1 MLNCVPFSEKNAT
14 FAANQRLFM
23 IKNIVFDLGGVIFKI
38 DKHQAIRR
46 FNEVGFSDAASY
58 LDAFAQVGIF
68 GDLESGKITAEQFRD
83 KLSELAGQQLTLDDC
98 AYGWQGYMVELPQRN
113 LDKLIELRKR
123 GFRLSLLSN
132 TNPFMMQWARSSAFD
147 GRGHGLDYYFDAL
160 YLSYEMRVMKPEKRI
175 FEMMLAGENA
185 VPGETVF
192 IDDSAHNC
200 EVAASLGIHVL
211 QPDNGG
217 DWHEMLEHLI
227 TQYNDQE

>member
-1 MLNCVPFSEKNAT
+1 
-14 FAANQRLFM
+14 M

-38 DKHQAIRR
+38 DKHQAIKR

-68 GDLESGKITAEQFRD
+68 GELESGKITAEQFRD

-98 AYGWQGYMVELPQRN
+98 AHGWQGYMVELPQRN
-113 LDKLIELRKR
+113 LDKLIELRER

-132 TNPFMMQWARSSAFD
+132 TNPFMMQWARSKAFD

-175 FEMMLAGENA
+175 FEMMLEGEKA

-217 DWHEMLEHLI
+217 DWHEMLERLI
-227 TQYNDQE
+227 SQCCDQEGHRKGCCSCEVELKTK